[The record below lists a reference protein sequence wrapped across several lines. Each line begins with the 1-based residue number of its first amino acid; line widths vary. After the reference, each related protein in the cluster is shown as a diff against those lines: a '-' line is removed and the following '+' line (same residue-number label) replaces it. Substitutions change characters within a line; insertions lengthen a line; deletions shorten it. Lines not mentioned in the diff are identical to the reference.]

1 MLIGKAKIE
10 LTDIRTGK
18 KKTVEHK
25 NMITNAIGQ
34 ILSVR
39 VGDVVCSTSNFMPL
53 YSKGLGGLLLF
64 PKPLDENSDNI
75 IAPLDNEPVG
85 YASDDVNTT
94 TNTRRGSRN
103 LTESLEVVGGFQF
116 VWDFAS
122 SQGNGTISALSLT
135 HVDGGKNYINS
146 VTTNTTGFQYLG
158 RAGYSNLS
166 SGASSPIHAAVELDF
181 DNSCIYSIYYES
193 SRSSLVVVKSYFP
206 FSKIIGVKNLARGG
220 VILETHSINS
230 SLFTNT
236 QGRFFDG
243 KDGYW
248 YGFATSGNSSGSAVV
263 NWIKISKD
271 DYSFTE
277 GTWTLTETYLYS
289 SGTTTIS
296 EGASG
301 LGAVVYMNGK
311 LYALNNTRD
320 GIYIIDFETP
330 TNIEYVPFGTNV
342 FSGKNYLHSYGG
354 YIISKN
360 VRFNPATKEVTV
372 SSSYSSS
379 ESNSILYFN
388 QPSEIFTI
396 GNVVI
401 SILGPSV
408 NTFFRTTYLG
418 TICNLDTPV
427 TKTPAETMK
436 ITYTLLDG

>member
-39 VGDVVCSTSNFMPL
+39 VGDVVCNTSNFMPL

-64 PKPLDENSDNI
+64 PKSLDENPDNI
-75 IAPLDNEPVG
+75 IAPLDNEPIG

-146 VTTNTTGFQYLG
+146 VTTNATGFQYLG
-158 RAGYSNLS
+158 RAGYSNLQS
-166 SGASSPIHAAVELDF
+166 NAPSPIHAAVELDF

-193 SRSSLVVVKSYFP
+193 SSSSLVVVKSYFP
-206 FSKIIGVKNLARGG
+206 FSKIIGVKNSARGG
-220 VILETHSINS
+220 IILETHSINS

-263 NWIKISKD
+263 NWIKISKA

-296 EGASG
+296 ENALG

-311 LYALNNTRD
+311 LYALNYTRD

-330 TNIEYVPFGTNV
+330 TNIEYVPFGANV
-342 FSGKNYLHSYGG
+342 FSTKNYLYSYGG
-354 YIISKN
+354 YIVSRN

-372 SSSYSSS
+372 NSSYSDSG
-379 ESNSILYFN
+379 LYYN
-388 QPSEIFTI
+388 QPSEIFTV
-396 GNVVI
+396 GNIVI

-408 NTFFRTTYLG
+408 NAYFRTTYLG

-427 TKTPAETMK
+427 IKTPAETMK
-436 ITYTLLDG
+436 ITYTLVDS

>member
-10 LTDIRTGK
+10 LTDVRTGK

-39 VGDVVCSTSNFMPL
+39 VGDAVCSTSNFMPL

-64 PKPLDENSDNI
+64 PKSLDENSNNI
-75 IAPLDNEPVG
+75 IAPLDNEPIG
-85 YASDDVNTT
+85 YASDDVNST

-146 VTTNTTGFQYLG
+146 VTTNTTGFQYLS
-158 RAGYSNLS
+158 RAGHSNPETN
-166 SGASSPIHAAVELDF
+166 ASSPVHAAVELDY

-206 FSKIIGVKNLARGG
+206 FSKIIGVKNSARGG
-220 VILETHSINS
+220 VILETHNINS

-263 NWIKISKD
+263 SWIKISKS

-277 GTWTLTETYLYS
+277 GTWTLTETYLTS
-289 SGTTTIS
+289 SGNTTIS
-296 EGASG
+296 DGASG

-311 LYALNNTRD
+311 LYALNYTKN

-330 TNIEYVPFGTNV
+330 TSIEYVPFGANV
-342 FSGKNYLHSYGG
+342 AGAKNFLHSYGG
-354 YIISKN
+354 YIISRN

-379 ESNSILYFN
+379 TIDSNLYYN
-388 QPSEIFTI
+388 QPSEFFTV

-401 SILGPSV
+401 GISAPAVSL
-408 NTFFRTTYLG
+408 FFRTPYLG

-436 ITYTLLDG
+436 ITYTLTDG